1 MTQELCTIMITDHPA
16 RRRRARSLTVGLALG
31 AWLACTP
38 GGAWAAVTVPAAPSP
53 PPAPASPSAT
63 PGSTAPGAPGAH
75 DEQGPDSRAMGEIAR
90 RRAALDKRERALE
103 LREARIAA
111 AETMARREIAA
122 LTELRGQVTKM
133 ITRET
138 SKADAD
144 LTLLAT
150 LYSNMKPAQAGAIM
164 SKLDIPKAAAILRR
178 LDTRMAGPVLA
189 SIDPDIAANISKE
202 LEKQGAAFR

>member
-1 MTQELCTIMITDHPA
+1 MTQELCTIITTDHPA
-16 RRRRARSLTVGLALG
+16 RHRRARSLAAGLALG
-31 AWLACTP
+31 ALLAS
-38 GGAWAAVTVPAAPSP
+38 GSAWAAVTVPAAPAAPPASAPSTP
-53 PPAPASPSAT
+53 PPATSA
-63 PGSTAPGAPGAH
+63 AGAH
-75 DEQGPDSRAMGEIAR
+75 DEQGADSRAMGEIAR
-90 RRAALDKRERALE
+90 RRAALDKRERDLE

-111 AETMARREIAA
+111 AEAMARREIAA
-122 LTELRGQVTKM
+122 LTELRGQVSKL
-133 ITRET
+133 ITHET
-138 SKADAD
+138 GKADAD

>member
-1 MTQELCTIMITDHPA
+1 MTQEPYMTMTTAHPT
-16 RRRRARSLTVGLALG
+16 RHSRTRSLTAGLALG
-31 AWLACTP
+31 ALLAFAP
-38 GGAWAAVTVPAAPSP
+38 GGAWAAVTVPAAPSAP
-53 PPAPASPSAT
+53 SSSAPPASPPA
-63 PGSTAPGAPGAH
+63 STATSSH
-75 DEQGPDSRAMGEIAR
+75 DEQGADSRAMGEIAR
-90 RRAALDKRERALE
+90 RRAALDKRERDLE

-111 AETMARREIAA
+111 AEALARREVAA
-122 LTELRGQVTKM
+122 LTELRGQLSKVMTQ
-133 ITRET
+133 ET

-164 SKLDIPKAAAILRR
+164 SKLDIAKAAAILRR

>member
-1 MTQELCTIMITDHPA
+1 MMQEPCMTMTTEHPT
-16 RRRRARSLTVGLALG
+16 RRSRTRPLAAGLALG
-31 AWLACTP
+31 ALLAFSS
-38 GGAWAAVTVPAAPSP
+38 GSAWAAVTVPAAPTTPPIAAPPTP
-53 PPAPASPSAT
+53 PPASSA
-63 PGSTAPGAPGAH
+63 AGAH
-75 DEQGPDSRAMGEIAR
+75 DEQGADSRAMGEIAR
-90 RRAALDKRERALE
+90 RRAALDKRERDLE

-111 AETMARREIAA
+111 AEALARREVAA
-122 LTELRGQVTKM
+122 LTELRGQLSKM
-133 ITRET
+133 MTQET

-164 SKLDIPKAAAILRR
+164 SKLDIAKAAAILRR

-189 SIDPDIAANISKE
+189 SIDPDIAASISKE

>member
-1 MTQELCTIMITDHPA
+1 MTQELCTIMTTDHPA
-16 RRRRARSLTVGLALG
+16 RPRRARSLAAGLALG
-31 AWLACTP
+31 ALLAFGP
-38 GGAWAAVTVPAAPSP
+38 ANAWAAVTVPAAPAPPPTTAPSTP
-53 PPAPASPSAT
+53 PPASSA
-63 PGSTAPGAPGAH
+63 AGAH
-75 DEQGPDSRAMGEIAR
+75 DEQGADSRAMGEIAR
-90 RRAALDKRERALE
+90 RRAALDKRERDLE

-111 AETMARREIAA
+111 AEAMARREIAA
-122 LTELRGQVTKM
+122 LTELRGQLSKV
-133 ITRET
+133 ITQET
-138 SKADAD
+138 NKADAD

-164 SKLDIPKAAAILRR
+164 SKLDVPKAAAILRR